1 MKQQTRAKLT
11 SLFRNLFLGSLAL
24 AIFVDQVFLVATA
37 QPILI
42 FLIIFLLGSIPALRG
57 DGKSG
62 RPSTFARVIMM
73 LLGVQFPES
82 YSENEEHPDGTRPST
97 DGPTPSP
104 GPSHA
109 GHSASSSKS
118 HSASTK
124 DRQ

>member
-1 MKQQTRAKLT
+1 MTQRRKPRWPGL
-11 SLFRNLFLGSLAL
+11 LRDLFLGSLAL
-24 AIFVDQVFLVATA
+24 VILYTQLFLDKPA

-42 FLIIFLLGSIPALRG
+42 FLVIFLFGSIPALRG
-57 DGKSG
+57 DNKGN
-62 RPSTFARVIMM
+62 RPSTFARIIMSLM
-73 LLGVQFPES
+73 GVQFPEN
-82 YSENEEHPDGTRPST
+82 YSENEEGTQPFA